1 MINIRKSKTNVLAAA
16 VAVSIATLAVWQ
28 FSLLVMSRGSH
39 GIGDA
44 SIGTHHLWWAAG
56 AELMA
61 CVVSFYV
68 ISALAR
74 HDKGSGLTAA

>member
-1 MINIRKSKTNVLAAA
+1 VNNIRKSKTNVLAAA

-44 SIGTHHLWWAAG
+44 SIGTHHLWWVVC

-61 CVVSFYV
+61 CVVSFYA
-68 ISALAR
+68 ISALSR
-74 HDKGSGLTAA
+74 RDKRSGPTVT